1 MYARIQ
7 TLDFG
12 GAAVG
17 REALVDT
24 IAGQPG
30 CTGRYHLQPV
40 DSTGQRLITLWE
52 TEDEARNSADR
63 APRLDVPLITDLIY
77 EVRDD
82 DAGVSFDTPPTAA
95 VIGWFTGPMS
105 EQTAEIGRRARRE
118 RIAPAMLM
126 VPGVVRLISLF
137 QPDTQEPCT
146 LALLTSADVVPA
158 VRTAL
163 DAIELPP
170 EEEWVRSP
178 DHLEFFAV
186 LATGT

>member
-7 TLDFG
+7 TLDLRH
-12 GAAVG
+12 AAAG
-17 REALVDT
+17 REVLVDT
-24 IAGQPG
+24 IVGQPG
-30 CTGRYHLQPV
+30 CRGLYHLQPV
-40 DSTGQRLITLWE
+40 DSTGHRLITLWD

-63 APRLDVPLITDLIY
+63 APRPDAPLITDLIY

-82 DAGVSFDTPPTAA
+82 DAGVAVDAPPTAA
-95 VIGWFTGPMS
+95 VIGWFAGPMS
-105 EQTAEIGRRARRE
+105 EQTAAIGRRARRE
-118 RIAPAMLM
+118 RIAPAMLT

-146 LALLTSADVVPA
+146 LSLLTSADVAPA

-163 DAIELPP
+163 DAVELPP

-186 LATGT
+186 VATGT